1 MLEGIKMYM
10 DELIDLLNR
19 VPRFPIQ
26 DVISIL
32 AHARFNNKQVIIM
45 GNGGSAATA
54 SHFACDLGKGT
65 LMPNLPRFRV
75 IALTDNM
82 PLFSALANDY
92 GYDYVF
98 SEQLQSLIQPG
109 DVVIG
114 ISGSG
119 NSPNVLNA
127 IKSARQ
133 AKAITIGLIGFDG
146 GLVKDLVDVYIHV
159 PSNHMEQVEDV
170 HLILEHLICTCV
182 RQIIEG
188 SEHKVPET
196 IAAEQWAWR
205 LSQFPMMGN
214 GANGESSG
222 EPNLEAIFPAEPSLA
237 DEAEALA
244 RGRNR
249 GFWG

>member
-1 MLEGIKMYM
+1 MLEGIKTYM

-19 VPRFPIQ
+19 VPHFPIQ

-65 LMPNLPRFRV
+65 LVPDLPRFRV

-82 PLFSALANDY
+82 PLFSALANDF
-92 GYDYVF
+92 GYDHVF

-127 IKSARQ
+127 ITSARK
-133 AKAITIGLIGFDG
+133 AKAITIGLVGFDG
-146 GLVKDLVDVYIHV
+146 GLMKDLVDVYIHV
-159 PSNHMEQVEDV
+159 PSNNMEQVEDV
-170 HLILEHLICTCV
+170 HLVLEHLICTCM

-188 SEHKVPET
+188 SEHKVPEI

-205 LSQFPMMGN
+205 LSQFPL
-214 GANGESSG
+214 ARNGENDGRSAK
-222 EPNLEAIFPAEPSLA
+222 PDFDAMFPAEPSVA
-237 DEAEALA
+237 DEAMSLRRDKAGA
-244 RGRNR
+244 
-249 GFWG
+249 FVD